1 MSVSKDTKQ
10 QELGSSTMKVR
21 GLVAA
26 ASRNSNRKV
35 PGTRAG
41 TIEDWRAGG
50 TKKTGEK
57 SERGKRLRDGR

>member
-1 MSVSKDTKQ
+1 MSVSKNTKQ
-10 QELGSSTMKVR
+10 LEFENGTMKVR
-21 GLVAA
+21 GLAAA
-26 ASRNSNRKV
+26 ASRSFRTKA

>member
-1 MSVSKDTKQ
+1 MSVRQNTKQ
-10 QELGSSTMKVR
+10 EELGNSSKEVR
-21 GLVAA
+21 EPIAA
-26 ASRNSNRKV
+26 ARRMYGAKM

-41 TIEDWRAGG
+41 TAEDWRAGG